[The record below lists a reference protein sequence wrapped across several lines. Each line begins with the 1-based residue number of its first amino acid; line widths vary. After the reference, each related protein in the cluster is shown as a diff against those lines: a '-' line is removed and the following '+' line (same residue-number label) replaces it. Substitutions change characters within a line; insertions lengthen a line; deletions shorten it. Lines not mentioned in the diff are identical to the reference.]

1 MELNLTLSKD
11 PYPAP
16 WQYRADIQGVRLD
29 HLDDELYLL
38 GRTRKNPL
46 LAISGKP
53 ALKTQ

>member
-1 MELNLTLSKD
+1 MELNLTLAKD
-11 PYPAP
+11 PYPVP

-29 HLDDELYLL
+29 HLDDELYLF
-38 GRTRKNPL
+38 RRMRKNPL